1 MTPTYR
7 IWPKVLYTTRVLRV
21 TVNMGGNLSAEYP
34 MRFSPREN
42 RAGSID
48 WREWGE
54 GAFREAER
62 DGKLVLLSISASW
75 CHWCHVM
82 DETTYSDPDV
92 IELIRRHYI
101 PVRVDTDLQPEIN
114 RRYNQGGW
122 PTTAFLDP
130 EGRLL
135 AGTTYIPPETMKK
148 ALERM
153 YALYQEHR
161 DSLDWNVTPSPA
173 KKPISDLRRKS
184 LEIAGLVLSLWDRV
198 HGGLG
203 NAPKFPL
210 PETILLS
217 FDAYH
222 LTGNEDFYRF
232 SLHTLQSMVNSR
244 IFDRVEGGFFR
255 YSVTA
260 DWSEPHY
267 EKLLEENASIL
278 LALHQATSVSKDER
292 LEEALEMTAEYVTA
306 TLYGGGG
313 IFFPSQDAHEDYYR
327 LGAGERKRAQRPA
340 VDPIPL
346 SRPAATASRALL
358 RLGAGR
364 GRQEWVGIALEA
376 LEQIASTFSPDGGI
390 AHAYG
395 EYRLGGGHLEDQTTT
410 VLALLDAYSLMGKE
424 KHLHVAYEILDLLV
438 EEYRLDDTGLLAD
451 VAEKYLPPKLHL
463 APASPEALGEAA
475 TAMTWR
481 WALSGEERWRE
492 EAHSLL
498 AHAFSHYSNVGVHA
512 SSLARAGLLLTEK
525 PLLVK
530 LAPGKEYGAHSGR
543 FLSLPLSHIRPVPR
557 DPGGDEPPFQ
567 ICGPDSCFAASDDVE
582 QLFESLRD
590 LVDPGRDGDQEV

>member
-1 MTPTYR
+1 M
-7 IWPKVLYTTRVLRV
+7 
-21 TVNMGGNLSAEYP
+21 SAEYP

-42 RAGSID
+42 RAGSIG

-62 DGKLVLLSISASW
+62 DGKLILLSISASW

-92 IELIRRHYI
+92 IELIRRHCV

-135 AGTTYIPPETMKK
+135 AGATYIPPETMAK
-148 ALERM
+148 ALERI
-153 YALYQEHR
+153 YVLYQENR
-161 DSLDWNVTPSPA
+161 DNLDWSVAPFEEREPVN
-173 KKPISDLRRKS
+173 DLRRES
-184 LEIAGLVLSLWDRV
+184 LKIAALALSLWDRV

-217 FDAYH
+217 FDAYL
-222 LTGNEDFYRF
+222 LTGNEDFLRF

-267 EKLLEENASIL
+267 EKLLEENALIL
-278 LALHQATSVSKDER
+278 LALHHATSTGMDEH
-292 LEEALEMTAEYVTA
+292 LEEALEMTAGYITT

-313 IFFPSQDAHEDYYR
+313 IFFPSQDALEDYYR

-364 GRQEWVGIALEA
+364 GRGEWVRIALEA
-376 LEQIASTFSPDGGI
+376 LEQIASTFSRDGGI

-395 EYRLGGGHLEDQTTT
+395 EYRLGEGHLEDQTATF
-410 VLALLDAYSLMGKE
+410 LALLDAYSLTGEE
-424 KHLHVAYEILDLLV
+424 KYLHVAYEILDLLV
-438 EEYRLDDTGLLAD
+438 EEYRLGDTGLLAD

-475 TAMTWR
+475 IAMTWR
-481 WALSGEERWRE
+481 WVISGEERWRE

-498 AHAFSHYSNVGVHA
+498 SHAFSHYSNVGVHA
-512 SSLARAGLLLTEK
+512 SPLAWAGLLLTEK

-530 LAPGKEYGAHSGR
+530 LAPGKEYGTYSGR
-543 FLSLPLSHIRPVPR
+543 FLSFPLSHIRPVPHE
-557 DPGGDEPPFQ
+557 PEGGEPPFQ
-567 ICGPDSCFAASDDVE
+567 ICGPDSCLAASDDVE
-582 QLFESLRD
+582 QLFGSLRG
-590 LVDPGRDGDQEV
+590 LVVPGRDGDQEVQFT